1 MLIHNQYVK
10 HKEVCRHG
18 SREHGELTPSLYN
31 LARAN
36 EEEHCSR
43 EHEEL
48 TPSLHNLARTNEEE
62 KKSTEHTICHR

>member
-1 MLIHNQYVK
+1 VK
-10 HKEVCRHG
+10 HKAVCRHR
-18 SREHGELTPSLYN
+18 SREHGELTASLHN
-31 LARAN
+31 LARTN

-62 KKSTEHTICHR
+62 KKQIEKPMILQPA